1 MPIITQ
7 SDDKLKEHTLKNVT
21 VSVRPQRLQ
30 GSFALILFVPLG
42 WNLNFWLCGRIRPK
56 DISLFSCFDV
66 MHRECSVVLRNI
78 LFMVL
83 GEFTQ
88 HFASL

>member
-7 SDDKLKEHTLKNVT
+7 SDDKLKENTLKNVT

-42 WNLNFWLCGRIRPK
+42 WNLNF
-56 DISLFSCFDV
+56 
-66 MHRECSVVLRNI
+66 
-78 LFMVL
+78 
-83 GEFTQ
+83 
-88 HFASL
+88 

>member
-30 GSFALILFVPLG
+30 GSFALILCPF
-42 WNLNFWLCGRIRPK
+42 RPELELLALWTHSSK
-56 DISLFSCFDV
+56 RHFLVFLF
-66 MHRECSVVLRNI
+66 
-78 LFMVL
+78 
-83 GEFTQ
+83 
-88 HFASL
+88 